1 MSLPLRLARLLAARL
16 CHDLSGAVGSLSGT
30 LDLVGQGDPEMLSL
44 SRETA
49 TALRQRL
56 RLYTVAWGGPTTGHE
71 GAAIGELLL
80 GAPASPRVRFAVEAL
95 SPAGAVPPDYVP
107 LVLNA
112 ALLGADAL
120 PRGGVV
126 HLAGCAEAGFTV
138 LPQGRNVAWPADLV
152 QLLAGG
158 DPEAALAAGP
168 RRVVVPLLLAQA
180 AELGWQLSLAMGG
193 GPVAPLV
200 LGRV

>member
-1 MSLPLRLARLLAARL
+1 MTVPTRLARQLAARL

-30 LDLVGQGDPEMLSL
+30 LDLARQGDPEMLEL

-49 TALRQRL
+49 TALVQRL
-56 RLYTVAWGGPTTGHE
+56 RLYTVAWGGPTTE
-71 GAAIGELLL
+71 YGAEAIGALLL
-80 GAPASPRVRFAVEAL
+80 GAPASPRVRFEVEAL
-95 SPAGAVPPDYVP
+95 SPAGPVPPSHVP

-112 ALLGADAL
+112 ALLGAEAL

-126 HLAGCAEAGFTV
+126 HLAGSAESGFTV

-158 DPEAALAAGP
+158 DLAAALEAGP
-168 RRVVVPLLLAQA
+168 RRLVGPLLLTLA
-180 AELGWQLSLAMGG
+180 AELGWEMSLAMGA

-200 LGRV
+200 LGRA